1 MRKKMLL
8 QRFLYPRWM
17 ERVLCSYYPGRKS
30 TFKSNF
36 WDNAMAENFFWHYKC
51 ECIRLRKK
59 SVHSFEKFVEVMEE
73 YLNFYNKEPY
83 QRRLKNMSLIN
94 YRLENFKN

>member
-1 MRKKMLL
+1 
-8 QRFLYPRWM
+8 
-17 ERVLCSYYPGRKS
+17 
-30 TFKSNF
+30 
-36 WDNAMAENFFWHYKC
+36 MAENFFWHYKC

-83 QRRLKNMSLIN
+83 QRRLYISLKIDHLTGN
-94 YRLENFKN
+94 IRPPSRSGKTILTSVKAAY